1 MKYLAA
7 LQQKKLF
14 TLQDAEQLT
23 GNLMT
28 AKTLLQSYKKAG
40 YIISIRRNLY
50 AAVDLASGEPL
61 ANRYEIGSSVNHGAF
76 ISHHSALEYHGVANQ
91 VFYTVTV
98 SSADRFTEF
107 EFGGIT
113 YEQYA
118 PKIMSGVIAP
128 PRMPLVS
135 VTDIDQTVIDCFCI
149 TTLMALNEQLATQLP
164 HIVQRSAWYSII
176 QGRSFTP
183 TS

>member
-76 ISHHSALEYHGVANQ
+76 ISHH
-91 VFYTVTV
+91 
-98 SSADRFTEF
+98 
-107 EFGGIT
+107 
-113 YEQYA
+113 
-118 PKIMSGVIAP
+118 
-128 PRMPLVS
+128 
-135 VTDIDQTVIDCFCI
+135 
-149 TTLMALNEQLATQLP
+149 
-164 HIVQRSAWYSII
+164 
-176 QGRSFTP
+176 
-183 TS
+183 